1 MLEKINQDINN
12 LSRRCYNQEKHNNKS
27 KNLSYEHYMNGMESL
42 NIQKCEVN
50 YNQGST
56 LKDIQTVFCN
66 WEQELACD

>member
-12 LSRRCYNQEKHNNKS
+12 LSRMCYNQEKHNNKS

-50 YNQGST
+50 YN
-56 LKDIQTVFCN
+56 
-66 WEQELACD
+66 